1 MEIKNIILILV
12 IGFIAFELIEHLL
25 LPLLFSIKRRK
36 NKSVCGVSGMIGKVV
51 EVKEW
56 KNNKGQVF
64 VNGELW
70 SAVCDRPMVPR
81 SKAVIQN
88 VKGLTLKV
96 EPLVDHVP
104 LKRLKANIEE

>member
-1 MEIKNIILILV
+1 MKTAIIALI
-12 IGFIAFELIEHLL
+12 IGFVIFELIEHLL
-25 LPLLFSIKRRK
+25 LPLFFSIKRRK

-56 KNNKGQVF
+56 KKNKGQVF

-104 LKRLKANIEE
+104 LKKLKANIEE